1 MALLDVIE
9 TKDIEQLGQV
19 LLGALDRAK
28 EIISELRDETEVEVK
43 ITFRKKGE
51 PK

>member
-1 MALLDVIE
+1 MALIDVIE
-9 TKDIEQLGQV
+9 ARDIDQLKQV
-19 LLGALDRAK
+19 LLGVLDRVK
-28 EIISELRDETEVEVK
+28 EIISELRNETEVEVK